1 MRKVFVK
8 TNDLIFFLKFI
19 LLIGFLNIVFFSMA
33 LASDILRLEIRG
45 ESSGTVDI
53 LLDKKSAPQHVERI
67 TLLTQEKKYDGVVF
81 HRVIEGF
88 MAQTGDVQFGNMASF
103 DPNLVGMGGS
113 NYPALEEEFS
123 NGQFIRGTVGMARS
137 RDMNSANSQFF
148 IMFEPAPHLDN
159 KYTIIGQVIRG
170 MGVVLGIKKG
180 QVIANGS
187 VESPDYILS
196 AKIITE
202 EK

>member
-1 MRKVFVK
+1 
-8 TNDLIFFLKFI
+8 
-19 LLIGFLNIVFFSMA
+19 MA